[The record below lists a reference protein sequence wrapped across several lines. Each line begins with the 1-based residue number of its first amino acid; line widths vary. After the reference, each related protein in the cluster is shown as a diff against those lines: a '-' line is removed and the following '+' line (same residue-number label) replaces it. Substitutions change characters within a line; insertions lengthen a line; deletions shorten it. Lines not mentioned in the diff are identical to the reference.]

1 MIYILL
7 ITSIIAIVSAS
18 YVITFPV
25 NIQKIY
31 ILTETESPDEVLDKL
46 TIYDKLYLLM
56 SMSGVVI
63 VFLVFLADIPRCSL
77 YGIILISTTIAGLVK
92 KDFFM
97 TNIVALRLVTIIELL
112 IYIDVCR
119 SSILQIV

>member
-63 VFLVFLADIPRCSL
+63 VFLVFLADVPRSSL